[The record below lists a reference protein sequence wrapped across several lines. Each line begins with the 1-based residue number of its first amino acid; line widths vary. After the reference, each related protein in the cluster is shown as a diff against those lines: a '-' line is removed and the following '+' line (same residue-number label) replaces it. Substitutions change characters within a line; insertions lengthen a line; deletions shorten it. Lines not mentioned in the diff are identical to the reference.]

1 MIKNIVKFLILTI
14 VLSFFIVIYNYY
26 LSEKNINLVKNNREN
41 LEMNIE
47 KKTLDLPIL
56 ENNIADAI
64 EFNSGYDNTSK
75 KNYKRNFWDLFK

>member
-1 MIKNIVKFLILTI
+1 MLDTIEGDHTFFGLHKLITLDLPKLDKIDGNSTFNDLPALT
-14 VLSFFIVIYNYY
+14 
-26 LSEKNINLVKNNREN
+26 
-41 LEMNIE
+41 
-47 KKTLDLPIL
+47 TLDLPIL